1 MRVVLDT
8 NVLISAFISRGVCR
22 QVFEQCALH
31 HELISSEEL
40 LSELKEKLATKF
52 RYSDQDVAAVAELVQ
67 ARTQF
72 VVPVSLKEPVCRD
85 PDDDI
90 VLATASAG
98 DAICIVTGDEDLL
111 VLKQFQNIDI
121 IRPKDFGQ
129 YEAERI

>member
-1 MRVVLDT
+1 M
-8 NVLISAFISRGVCR
+8 AG
-22 QVFEQCALH
+22 
-31 HELISSEEL
+31 
-40 LSELKEKLATKF
+40 
-52 RYSDQDVAAVAELVQ
+52 LVHS
-67 ARTQF
+67 RTQF

-111 VLKQFQNIDI
+111 VLKQFQNTDI